1 MKILEGRD
9 WSISDPEEVDN
20 DNTKLWI
27 PKSEK
32 TFHDRIVA
40 YLVNSDNFTLYKN
53 RGKNSRNFV
62 YVQAAQYRTSFI
74 LTGFFDFPYFDLKTS
89 ISS

>member
-1 MKILEGRD
+1 MMSSMKILEGRD

-32 TFHDRIVA
+32 TFLDRIV
-40 YLVNSDNFTLYKN
+40 SDNFY
-53 RGKNSRNFV
+53 
-62 YVQAAQYRTSFI
+62 A
-74 LTGFFDFPYFDLKTS
+74 LK
-89 ISS
+89 